1 MENLTKKASKVLEM
15 AANIAWTEK
24 DREVQTG
31 HLLCALAVVDGT
43 AKEILKNNNI
53 REEDMRQ
60 IYERCFEEMKKNKKN
75 HASEMPFTPVLQKIL
90 QDAETLARYQK
101 QEVGTEHLLMAL
113 AKQRETTAGEIIA
126 GMQGNPKKIYMDAAE
141 MAQMDSEFAKTDFMS
156 AKEKEERGRSLT
168 PCLDKFSRDLVQEA
182 LDGKLDPVF
191 NRENEIDSVME
202 ILGRRTKNNPCILG
216 EPGVGKTAIVEG
228 LAGRIANNAVPASL
242 KNIRVL

>member
-1 MENLTKKASKVLEM
+1 MENLTKKAGKVLEM

-24 DREVQTG
+24 EREVQTR

-101 QEVGTEHLLMAL
+101 QEVGTEHLLMAAVL
-113 AKQRETTAGEIIA
+113 SILLIPSQR
-126 GMQGNPKKIYMDAAE
+126 P
-141 MAQMDSEFAKTDFMS
+141 
-156 AKEKEERGRSLT
+156 
-168 PCLDKFSRDLVQEA
+168 
-182 LDGKLDPVF
+182 
-191 NRENEIDSVME
+191 
-202 ILGRRTKNNPCILG
+202 
-216 EPGVGKTAIVEG
+216 
-228 LAGRIANNAVPASL
+228 
-242 KNIRVL
+242 

>member
-1 MENLTKKASKVLEM
+1 M

-113 AKQRETTAGEIIA
+113 AKQRET
-126 GMQGNPKKIYMDAAE
+126 
-141 MAQMDSEFAKTDFMS
+141 
-156 AKEKEERGRSLT
+156 
-168 PCLDKFSRDLVQEA
+168 
-182 LDGKLDPVF
+182 
-191 NRENEIDSVME
+191 
-202 ILGRRTKNNPCILG
+202 
-216 EPGVGKTAIVEG
+216 
-228 LAGRIANNAVPASL
+228 
-242 KNIRVL
+242 